1 MNVYMAAP
9 PAPPCLPYHL
19 GCYYSNPYLQFLGL
33 IDGLT
38 SPAQCQLACANTPT
52 CILTQYGNG
61 FATSTTYYCNLFASD
76 FEDTYDP
83 NSEFTYAGYC
93 DQFAFYTFDTCPV
106 AAPAPV

>member
-1 MNVYMAAP
+1 MP
-9 PAPPCLPYHL
+9 LHL
-19 GCYYSNPYLQFLGL
+19 GCFYYNPNLQFLSEIAGL
-33 IDGLT
+33 K